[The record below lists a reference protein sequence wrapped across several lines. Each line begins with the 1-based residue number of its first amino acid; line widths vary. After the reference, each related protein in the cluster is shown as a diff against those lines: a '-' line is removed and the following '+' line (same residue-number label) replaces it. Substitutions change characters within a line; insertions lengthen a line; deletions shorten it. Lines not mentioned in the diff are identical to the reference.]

1 MRNFTIDNEITLP
14 KRVELGIENFIKN
27 THHGNLL
34 YYIAAILIVL
44 WALGFMAY
52 DAGGI
57 IHILLVLA
65 LISVLLQ

>member
-1 MRNFTIDNEITLP
+1 M
-14 KRVELGIENFIKN
+14 
-27 THHGNLL
+27 GNLL

-57 IHILLVLA
+57 IHIHLVLA
-65 LISVLLQ
+65 LISVLLRVIKGSKL